1 MFFKILT
8 SFILTVTFA
17 GVGYFL
23 SEVSR
28 FGGGRAFY
36 TPLIIALTVFLLI
49 FINLII
55 FKAFNW
61 IIKLAFLLVGLLIFT
76 GIVLNHE
83 NEMNVY
89 KRTATLSD
97 RSIDI
102 EQYIPFDYKTKAIR
116 LKAVSHLKLK
126 ENLPRLDG
134 SAELFPVYSAFAQAV
149 YPKNK
154 YDIHG
159 SEVMCSDSE
168 NAYESLILGDV
179 DLVFAEK
186 PTKAQ
191 LAMAKQYHVTLK
203 LTPIGRKAFVFFVN
217 AKNNVI
223 GLTTQQVHDIY
234 SGKLKNW
241 KEVGGKDVA
250 IRAFQRPKLSA
261 SQLFMKTWMAGTKMM
276 VAPQEDVVKRR
287 GGVMS
292 EVATYRNFPEAIGYS
307 FRFYTTQ
314 MVKSKKVRLLKI
326 DEVFPDDASIQAK
339 TYPLSTQFYA
349 VTAKVKNP
357 NVTKL
362 IRWILSAQGQELIQ
376 KTGYTPIN

>member
-8 SFILTVTFA
+8 SLILTATFA
-17 GVGYFL
+17 GIGYFL

-36 TPLIIALTVFLLI
+36 TPLIIALTIFLLI

-61 IIKLAFLLVGLLIFT
+61 IVKIAFLLVGLLIFT

-83 NEMNVY
+83 NEMTIYRN
-89 KRTATLSD
+89 TATLSD
-97 RSIDI
+97 QSIDL
-102 EQYIPFDYKTKAIR
+102 EQYIPFDYKTKAVK
-116 LKAVSHLKLK
+116 LKAPSQLKFK

-134 SAELFPVYSAFAQAV
+134 AVELFPVYSAFAQAV
-149 YPKNK
+149 YPKKK

-159 SEVMCSDSE
+159 SEVMCSDND

-179 DLVFAEK
+179 DLIFAEK

-223 GLTTQQVHDIY
+223 GLTTQQAKDIY
-234 SGKLKNW
+234 AGKLKNW
-241 KEVGGKDVA
+241 KDVGGKEGN
-250 IRAFQRPKLSA
+250 IRAFQRPQQSA
-261 SQLFMKTWMAGTKMM
+261 SQLFMKTWMEGTKLMT
-276 VAPQEDVVKRR
+276 APKEDVVKRR
-287 GGVMS
+287 GGTIS
-292 EVATYRNFPEAIGYS
+292 EVATYRNFAEAIGYS

-314 MVKSKKVRLLKI
+314 MVKSKQVRLLKM
-326 DEVFPDDASIQAK
+326 DGVLPDDASIQTK
-339 TYPLSTQFYA
+339 KYPLSTQFYA

-362 IRWILSAQGQELIQ
+362 IRWILSAQGQALIQ
-376 KTGYTPIN
+376 KTGYTPIK